1 VSWAGKENLDTAL
14 FNEFANIGDD
24 TNVTGRK
31 NMGFH
36 VMNKD
41 KALYFTVGHF
51 LHDAECILESGAPV
65 SSGLT
70 EGREEYLLHA

>member
-1 VSWAGKENLDTAL
+1 
-14 FNEFANIGDD
+14 
-24 TNVTGRK
+24 
-31 NMGFH
+31 
-36 VMNKD
+36 MNKD